1 MKTGIIR
8 RIDDL
13 GRVVIPKEIRREMQ
27 IKEGDPLEI
36 CLDGDKLY
44 LERYIASYEYE
55 KHIMGLIERLVTDAD
70 LTDEKAKVVSLLKEA
85 CCVLHSTEKGSG
97 EE

>member
-13 GRVVIPKEIRREMQ
+13 GRVAIPKEIRRKLN

-36 CLDGDKLY
+36 CLDGNKVIFELY
-44 LERYIASYEYE
+44 VSDIAD
-55 KHIMGLIERLVTDAD
+55 HPTG
-70 LTDEKAKVVSLLKEA
+70 
-85 CCVLHSTEKGSG
+85 KGG
-97 EE
+97 VQE

>member
-13 GRVVIPKEIRREMQ
+13 GRVLIPKEVRYKMN

-36 CLDGDKLY
+36 CFDGDRLY
-44 LERYIASYEYE
+44 LEKYIAPCEYE
-55 KHIMGLIERLVTDAD
+55 KHILHLVDRIINDSD
-70 LTDEKAKVVSLLKEA
+70 LTDAKTKAVSLLKDA
-85 CCVLHSTEKGSG
+85 CLVLK
-97 EE
+97 EEDEGK

>member
-13 GRVVIPKEIRREMQ
+13 GRVVIPKEVRRRLNVR
-27 IKEGDPLEI
+27 EGDPLEF
-36 CLDGDKLY
+36 CFDGDRLY
-44 LERYIASYEYE
+44 LEKYVASYEYE
-55 KHIMGLIERLVTDAD
+55 KHILHLVDRIVNDTD
-70 LTDEKAKVVSLLKEA
+70 LTDAKAKAIELLKDA
-85 CCVLHSTEKGSG
+85 CLVLKED